1 MPEKTCTPVLNYC
14 FLINLRKRER
24 RFPRQ
29 LKMSIVIRSISADQE
44 LETSVNIIRSSFL
57 TVAGEFNL
65 TPENA
70 PTNAAFIKLA
80 DLLKMRDRGIAMF
93 GLFEGGVQTG
103 FVAVERAD
111 ENVFYLEKLAV
122 LPEYRHRGFGRAM
135 IDFACEH
142 VKHAGGSTVSIGIID
157 DHTVL
162 KHWYQ
167 ACGFAVTGTKS
178 FQHLPFKVCFLSRT
192 V

>member
-1 MPEKTCTPVLNYC
+1 MAVPEERENRQGAGQEVKTAFVN
-14 FLINLRKRER
+14 
-24 RFPRQ
+24 
-29 LKMSIVIRSISADQE
+29 IVIRSISADRD
-44 LETSVNIIRSSFL
+44 LETSVGVIRASFL

-70 PTNAAFIKLA
+70 PTNAAFIKFA

-93 GLFEGGVQTG
+93 GLFEDDAQTG

-122 LPEYRHRGFGRAM
+122 LPGHRHRGFGRAL
-135 IDFACEH
+135 IEFVCEH
-142 VKHAGGSTVSIGIID
+142 VKHEGGSTVSIGIID

-162 KHWYQ
+162 KRWYQ
-167 ACGFAVTGTKS
+167 ACGFTVTGAKS
-178 FQHLPFKVCFLSRT
+178 FQHLAFKVCFLSRT